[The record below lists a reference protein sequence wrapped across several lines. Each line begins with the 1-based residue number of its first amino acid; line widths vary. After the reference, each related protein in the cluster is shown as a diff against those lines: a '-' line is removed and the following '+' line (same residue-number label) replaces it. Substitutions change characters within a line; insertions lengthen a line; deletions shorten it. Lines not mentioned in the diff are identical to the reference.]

1 MDNLDS
7 KRIVETIVILCK
19 RINERFPQ
27 SGLSSLC
34 LELRTIAEESTSRCE
49 WIEKPHWLL
58 RMGIG
63 FITILFIFILLTI
76 VRSAVNFS
84 AIHDIKLVDFLQLL
98 DAGMNSII
106 LIGAALLFVITVE
119 TRRKRQRAIKA
130 IHQLRV
136 LAHVID
142 MYQLT
147 KDPERIIRNRTQW
160 TSSSPRE
167 TMTAFELTRYLTYCS
182 EMLSLVGKIAAL
194 YVQDFQDAIVLEA
207 VNDVEA
213 LTTGLSQKIWQ
224 KILILHRLKDQSAA
238 TTTTTQSK
246 KE

>member
-7 KRIVETIVILCK
+7 QRIIDTIVILCK
-19 RINERFPQ
+19 RINERFPK
-27 SGLSSLC
+27 SGLSNLC
-34 LELRTIAEESTSRCE
+34 LELRTIAEESTSRCK

-58 RMGIG
+58 RIGIG
-63 FITILFIFILLTI
+63 FIIILLIFTLLI
-76 VRSAVNFS
+76 LIRSTVSFS
-84 AIHDIKLVDFLQLL
+84 ASYDLKLVDFLQIL

-106 LIGAALLFVITVE
+106 LISAALLFVITVE
-119 TRRKRQRAIKA
+119 IRRKRQRAIKA

-147 KDPERIIRNRTQW
+147 KDPERIVRNRNQS

-194 YVQDFQDAIVLEA
+194 YVQGFQDAIVLEA
-207 VNDVEA
+207 VNDVET

-224 KILILHRLKDQSAA
+224 KILILHRLTEQSS
-238 TTTTTQSK
+238 TTTTTTPSK
-246 KE
+246 SK